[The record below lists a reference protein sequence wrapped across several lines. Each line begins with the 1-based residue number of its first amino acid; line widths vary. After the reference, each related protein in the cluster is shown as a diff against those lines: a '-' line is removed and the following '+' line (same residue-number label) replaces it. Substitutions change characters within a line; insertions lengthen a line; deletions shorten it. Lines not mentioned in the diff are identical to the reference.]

1 MAEKLAFSPFL
12 SVLFGGIKHI
22 HIVGLLCPLSDSGT
36 SPSSHTEAT
45 PSIAVATSS
54 NQTADEALQSEAV
67 GGIWEGGL

>member
-45 PSIAVATSS
+45 PSI
-54 NQTADEALQSEAV
+54 QLQPDC
-67 GGIWEGGL
+67 